1 MFQPTWPQIIH
12 VKYYK
17 TKCILKRD
25 LLLSLDALIYIGY
38 NGIRS
43 YSSFFAIQQTNNT
56 ASPVVATGETTTDSS
71 DTSTD
76 TTTDPSA
83 ESTA

>member
-1 MFQPTWPQIIH
+1 
-12 VKYYK
+12 
-17 TKCILKRD
+17 
-25 LLLSLDALIYIGY
+25 LIYIGY

>member
-1 MFQPTWPQIIH
+1 
-12 VKYYK
+12 
-17 TKCILKRD
+17 
-25 LLLSLDALIYIGY
+25 LIYIGY
-38 NGIRS
+38 NSIRS

-56 ASPVVATGETTTDSS
+56 ASPVVTTGEITTDAD
-71 DTSTD
+71 DT